1 MNLLSRIAVSLN
13 NWTSRWVPSAF
24 SIAILFTIFTLLMGA
39 IFTPHSFADC
49 IRFWGDGFW
58 ELLSFAMQ
66 MTLIMVT
73 GYIVV
78 TSPVVNRMLRRF
90 SRIPRGATSTIAFTA
105 LGSMLLAWINWG

>member
-1 MNLLSRIAVSLN
+1 MNLLARIAVSLN

-24 SIAILFTIFTLLMGA
+24 SIAILLTVVTLLLA
-39 IFTPHSFADC
+39 SILTPHSLADC

-78 TSPVVNRMLRRF
+78 TSTIMNRLLRWF
-90 SRIPRGATSTIAFTA
+90 SSVPRGATSAIAFTA
-105 LGSMLLAWINWG
+105 LGSMLLAWI